1 MREITDS
8 DEIYNGMSADESS
21 VIMSLEEAKVISR
34 ALVFVN
40 NKNVGELER
49 ILHSDESDY
58 LKEAAQKKY
67 QEDTAA
73 MTKLHMALA
82 EIFPELRQG
91 GPSVS

>member
-8 DEIYNGMSADESS
+8 DQIFNGIDVDESA
-21 VIMSLEEAKVISR
+21 VIISLNEAKVISR

-49 ILHSDESDY
+49 ILNSNESDY

-67 QEDTAA
+67 QEDSTA
-73 MTKLHMALA
+73 MTKVHIALA